1 MAQGRTYHREKAMRI
16 FNISLIM
23 NKLFDNIKDKV
34 SDFVKM
40 DFAVMELE
48 GMEFHAFHGCL
59 ESERTN
65 GNLFVVDFQG
75 ELDIR
80 KASVSDALED
90 TADYGKIYD
99 AIAEEMARPSNLLE
113 NLAVRIADRL
123 HDDFPE
129 FASLRVRVSKQNPP
143 VSGKVQWSRI
153 IVER

>member
-1 MAQGRTYHREKAMRI
+1 
-16 FNISLIM
+16 M
-23 NKLFDNIKDKV
+23 NKLFDNIKNKV

-80 KASVSDALED
+80 KAAVSDAC
-90 TADYGKIYD
+90 AFI
-99 AIAEEMARPSNLLE
+99 
-113 NLAVRIADRL
+113 
-123 HDDFPE
+123 
-129 FASLRVRVSKQNPP
+129 ASL
-143 VSGKVQWSRI
+143 SR
-153 IVER
+153 

>member
-23 NKLFDNIKDKV
+23 NKLFDNIKNKV

-80 KASVSDALED
+80 KAAVSED